1 MLVKCPKC
9 KSEISADAQVN
20 WKCASCKKVFKVSF
34 SRLETVLERKQKGS
48 NVSLIKCPSCGRD
61 LDNGNE
67 EISWSCLECGNRV
80 TGDLMTF
87 KERMK
92 KSKQADTKYETQS
105 ERGTIGK
112 ALKTT
117 GKVILGLS
125 GMVFLGSIEEGS
137 GIAAI
142 IAVSMASSGLC
153 VLGFAEVI
161 QLLEDIRNKLYS

>member
-1 MLVKCPKC
+1 MYKCPKC
-9 KSEISADAQVN
+9 KSEISTDAQVN
-20 WKCASCKKVFKVSF
+20 WKCASCKKLFKVSF

-87 KERMK
+87 KERMNENAVMN
-92 KSKQADTKYETQS
+92 KSKTNDRSKRVKEHYKSA
-105 ERGTIGK
+105 IGSMLVIV
-112 ALKTT
+112 AL
-117 GKVILGLS
+117 L
-125 GMVFLGSIEEGS
+125 VF
-137 GIAAI
+137 
-142 IAVSMASSGLC
+142 AVSVISVFEGEIIVAIGGGILTLSLW
-153 VLGFAEVI
+153 GFGEII